1 MRILS
6 IGPMDGLSNTC
17 LHRHWALTKYAGLID
32 VVNTSGVKSS
42 LWYKISYHLFLY
54 GIPIRV
60 PESNHEND
68 NIRFLVDKNLYDL
81 VWVDKG
87 ITTILSRSNLMQS
100 LLVIPLITWRCVIT
114 RHSNI

>member
-1 MRILS
+1 M
-6 IGPMDGLSNTC
+6 
-17 LHRHWALTKYAGLID
+17 
-32 VVNTSGVKSS
+32 
-42 LWYKISYHLFLY
+42 

-87 ITTILSRSNLMQS
+87 ITIYPETLHYIKQKQPNAK
-100 LLVIPLITWRCVIT
+100 LVSYSP
-114 RHSNI
+114 